1 MGGGQPLGGH
11 KPIFPQRSNWSPQ
24 SKKSRYASTST
35 AGTVPVFMSAAIAA
49 DTARVSY
56 AVSARSAV
64 SALKIANAVSVLK
77 IVANAVSALKIANA
91 MSVLRIVVSDQF
103 ASFLR
108 STRGV
113 AGITPNNTES

>member
-1 MGGGQPLGGH
+1 
-11 KPIFPQRSNWSPQ
+11 
-24 SKKSRYASTST
+24 
-35 AGTVPVFMSAAIAA
+35 MS
-49 DTARVSY
+49 D
-56 AVSARSAV
+56 
-64 SALKIANAVSVLK
+64 LKIANAVSVLK
-77 IVANAVSALKIANA
+77 IVANAVSDLKIANA

>member
-1 MGGGQPLGGH
+1 M
-11 KPIFPQRSNWSPQ
+11 IE
-24 SKKSRYASTST
+24 
-35 AGTVPVFMSAAIAA
+35 GTAA

-108 STRGV
+108 STRGCRRHYTKQHRMLKSFARMSGTSSDKRRTYSLLV
-113 AGITPNNTES
+113 ICRI